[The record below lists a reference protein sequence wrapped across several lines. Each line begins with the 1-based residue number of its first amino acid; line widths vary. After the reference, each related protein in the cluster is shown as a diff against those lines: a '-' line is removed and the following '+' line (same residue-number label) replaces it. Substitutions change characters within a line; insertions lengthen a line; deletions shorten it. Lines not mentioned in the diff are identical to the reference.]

1 MPRRGKVRMEGR
13 RKVARAVQ
21 ESGGSF
27 LSVGRPLSLSWRP
40 TMSPWQR
47 ARREGG
53 RPLLLFSCSTALHG
67 GRMCRIVRFA
77 SAVTKDKLRGRGRR
91 GGGGERERQAELVRI
106 TKTAVRSL
114 LEERREVEGG
124 KGVRPLPGVRPP
136 GRPPRARLACACCVA
151 FGGRRPLR

>member
-1 MPRRGKVRMEGR
+1 MEGR

-53 RPLLLFSCSTALHG
+53 RYFYSPAAPHFMAGGCAGSFGLL
-67 GRMCRIVRFA
+67 
-77 SAVTKDKLRGRGRR
+77 
-91 GGGGERERQAELVRI
+91 
-106 TKTAVRSL
+106 
-114 LEERREVEGG
+114 
-124 KGVRPLPGVRPP
+124 PP
-136 GRPPRARLACACCVA
+136 
-151 FGGRRPLR
+151 